1 MIKNEGNKF
10 YVEVFYPYN
19 HWKFMGCVAFFKN
32 IKVFVTHVKHPDK
45 HFYVKGLGYPVN
57 YALLCRLHSV
67 GVQYV
72 VVPENGKR
80 GFNVYIAPISD
91 YIRGVVVSEPQ
102 TEEQRVIP
110 LKDMN
115 VVNHDYD
122 DVIKKMLEV

>member
-1 MIKNEGNKF
+1 M
-10 YVEVFYPYN
+10 
-19 HWKFMGCVAFFKN
+19 
-32 IKVFVTHVKHPDK
+32 
-45 HFYVKGLGYPVN
+45 
-57 YALLCRLHSV
+57 LCRLHSV